1 MFQNGREAASNL
13 GMANG
18 KTMKLAAHTARA
30 VENARIRILAMDVLA
45 AVMSGLESIHLAVRM
60 DGGSM
65 LMSVA
70 MKVWKIESVIRLGLP
85 ERGTIAM
92 CRKARNTARALKTP
106 FNKTAVSVC
115 FTRNLACLRDMM
127 KTSGWLR
134 TLADFEMNINTKRN
148 LRFVI

>member
-1 MFQNGREAASNL
+1 
-13 GMANG
+13 
-18 KTMKLAAHTARA
+18 MKLAEHTARA
-30 VENARIRILAMDVLA
+30 VENARIRILAVDVLA
-45 AVMSGLESIHLAVRM
+45 AVMSGLESIHFAVRM

-92 CRKARNTARALKTP
+92 CRKARNTASALKTP

-134 TLADFEMNINTKRN
+134 TLADLEMNINTKRN